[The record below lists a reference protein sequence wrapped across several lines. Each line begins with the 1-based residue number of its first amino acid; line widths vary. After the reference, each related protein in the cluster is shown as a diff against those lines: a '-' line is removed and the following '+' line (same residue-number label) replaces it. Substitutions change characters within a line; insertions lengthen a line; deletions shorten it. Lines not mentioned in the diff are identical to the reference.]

1 MKNTAIIYIGKKL
14 QKSIVLFLKVLTF
27 LMLFATF
34 YLLFS
39 IPNQQMLRLSRT
51 TAVTIFTFIV
61 VEWAMISAY
70 GTYDIGKR
78 KSKPI
83 IYSLGLATVITDV
96 VAYIQLAIMNTN
108 AANNLNFRLEN
119 IGLLILAIVL
129 QIIEIIAMSYFGNF
143 IFFSH

>member
-1 MKNTAIIYIGKKL
+1 
-14 QKSIVLFLKVLTF
+14 
-27 LMLFATF
+27 
-34 YLLFS
+34 
-39 IPNQQMLRLSRT
+39 MLRLSRT

-143 IFFSH
+143 IFFALMSRKSAVW